1 MSITVRDFNVTV
13 PYQLPLRAPQLPA
26 RYVPRPRLLDQLD
39 QAAGRP
45 LTLLCAG
52 PGSGKTALL
61 ADWAR
66 HAKAQVAWLSP
77 AAADAETERFGWLLP
92 SARPDRDDRDGA
104 ELALLGEAAPDAGQ
118 GLVRMLMDRAA
129 QRGASPGNAPVGSA
143 PLVVIVDDAHVLS
156 DPGVLDSLDS
166 LIRDPRPRVRLIL
179 AARSDPA
186 LPLHKYRLA
195 GQLLELRA
203 ADLAMTPAETREV
216 LSGHGVTLTEP
227 DLAALVT
234 RTEGWAAG
242 VRLSAM
248 RMEGAEDPGGLVSQL
263 AMDPGSIGE
272 YLMDEVLCR
281 LPEQH
286 RRLLIETSFLTEVT
300 GPLADAVTGLPGCG
314 DMLADLARRNCFVV
328 PLDPLQTRF
337 RYHRVFGEV
346 LRYLLQRH
354 EGRSA
359 RSLKPRSLKQRAAD
373 WFRAND
379 DLDNAIYWAVQA
391 GNGPQAAALLAR
403 DGLAHAFVHRRDLS
417 SLGLHTLL
425 PLVPPG
431 GAAGA
436 GNRPARGG
444 AAAAESA
451 EMAVANLVI
460 AAICVGPDAAADNLE
475 RLRAGRPVLGRADPG
490 LTATIDLAELILAQK
505 ACDADAVD
513 AAARRLLGG
522 GDGPRPASVPGLRPA
537 VLLAQASAHMWHGR
551 HDDVGALLDAALA
564 GARRDGRP
572 GLELEVL
579 ATMALLHSLWSRVAR
594 AERVARQAHDLRR
607 RAGLAAPPA
616 LQLATAMRAAAAG
629 DFSGQELA
637 LLEVA
642 LPDVAGAD
650 PGLAVAHALV
660 QARMLLA
667 YGEEGA
673 ARTLLVQQDRH
684 RIPPVL
690 AVRRD
695 IMLADLDIS
704 LGRPRSA
711 LALLEGYQGTPF
723 AVLTATSRAQAHLAL
738 GDRQRAREC
747 VRGVLITPSA
757 QVGRLDLVQALLCDA
772 QVALADGARGRA
784 LELLTRAIEMAR
796 ADIVLPFTQAGNAFA
811 DLLARHPDVADR
823 WPAMPPGVPRA
834 AAAAAPGAFRELAD
848 PLTQRELTI
857 LRLLSTSMSTMEIAD
872 ELCLSA
878 NTVKTHLA
886 AIYRKLPASGRR
898 EAVLR
903 ARELELI

>member
-1 MSITVRDFNVTV
+1 MSITMRDTHVTI
-13 PYQLPLRAPQLPA
+13 PQQLPLRVPQLPP
-26 RYVPRPRLLDQLD
+26 RYVPRPRLLAQLD
-39 QAAGRP
+39 RAADLP

-52 PGSGKTALL
+52 PGAGKTALL
-61 ADWAR
+61 ADWAQQ
-66 HAKAQVAWLSP
+66 AKAQVAWLSP
-77 AAADAETERFGWLLP
+77 AAADAETERFGWLLQ
-92 SARPDRDDRDGA
+92 SALPDRDGT
-104 ELALLGEAAPDAGQ
+104 ELALMAEATPDPGQ
-118 GLVRMLMDRAA
+118 GLVRMLSS
-129 QRGASPGNAPVGSA
+129 QAPERRA

-166 LIRDPRPRVRLIL
+166 LIRNPQPWVRLIL

-195 GQLLELRA
+195 GQMLELRA

-216 LSGHGVTLTEP
+216 LTEHGVTLTEA
-227 DLAALVT
+227 DLAVLVT

-263 AMDPGSIGE
+263 AMDPGSTGE
-272 YLMDEVLCR
+272 YLMDEVLHR
-281 LPEQH
+281 LSEQH

-300 GPLADAVTGLPGCG
+300 GPLADAVTGSSGCG
-314 DMLADLARRNCFVV
+314 DMLADLARRNCFVI
-328 PLDPLQTRF
+328 PLDPLQTRY
-337 RYHRVFGEV
+337 RYHHVFGEV

-359 RSLKPRSLKQRAAD
+359 RSLKQRAAD
-373 WFRAND
+373 WFGAND

-425 PLVPPG
+425 PLVPPAG
-431 GAAGA
+431 TASAEEGSDSGATV
-436 GNRPARGG
+436 
-444 AAAAESA
+444 AAESA
-451 EMAVANLVI
+451 EMAVANVVI
-460 AAICVGPDAAADNLE
+460 AAICAGPDAAADNLE
-475 RLRAGRPVLGRADPG
+475 RLRAGRPVLGQADPG

-513 AAARRLLGG
+513 AAARRLLSDD
-522 GDGPRPASVPGLRPA
+522 GDGARTALVPGLRSA

-551 HDDVGALLDAALA
+551 HDDVGALLDTALA
-564 GARRDGRP
+564 VARRDGQA

-579 ATMALLHSLWSRVAR
+579 ATMALSHSLWSRVGR
-594 AERVARQAHDLRR
+594 AEQVTRQAHNRRR
-607 RAGLAAPPA
+607 RAGLDTPPA
-616 LQLATAMRAAAAG
+616 LQLATAVRAFTAG

-642 LPDVAGAD
+642 LPHVAGAD
-650 PGLAVAHALV
+650 PGLVVAHALV
-660 QARMLLA
+660 QAGMLLA
-667 YGEEGA
+667 RGEEAGA
-673 ARTLLVQQDRH
+673 RATLLRQDRR

-695 IMLADLDIS
+695 VMLADLDTS

-711 LALLEGYQGTPF
+711 LALLEGYQGTTF
-723 AVLTATSRAQAHLAL
+723 AVLTATARARAHLAL
-738 GDRQRAREC
+738 GDRHRAQEC

-757 QVGRLDLVQALLCDA
+757 QVGRLDLVTALLCDA
-772 QVALADGARGRA
+772 RIAQADGERGRA

-796 ADIVLPFTQAGNAFA
+796 ADIVLPFVQVGDAFA

-823 WPAMPPGVPRA
+823 WPAPPHDAPRA
-834 AAAAAPGAFRELAD
+834 AEVPASGPLRDLAD

>member
-1 MSITVRDFNVTV
+1 
-13 PYQLPLRAPQLPA
+13 
-26 RYVPRPRLLDQLD
+26 VPRQRLLAQLD
-39 QAAGRP
+39 RAAGLP

-52 PGSGKTALL
+52 PGTGKTALL

-77 AAADAETERFGWLLP
+77 AAADAETERFGWLLQ
-92 SARPDRDDRDGA
+92 STLPDRGDA
-104 ELALLGEAAPDAGQ
+104 VLALLPEATPDPGQ
-118 GLVRMLMDRAA
+118 GLVRMLFDQA
-129 QRGASPGNAPVGSA
+129 PGRRT

-156 DPGVLDSLDS
+156 DPGILDSLDS
-166 LIRDPRPRVRLIL
+166 LIRNPHPWVRLIL

-195 GQLLELRA
+195 GQMLELRA

-216 LSGHGVTLTEP
+216 LRGHGVTLTEA
-227 DLAALVT
+227 DLAVLVT

-248 RMEGAEDPGGLVSQL
+248 RMEGTEDPGSLAAQL

-272 YLMDEVLCR
+272 YLMDEVLRR
-281 LPEQH
+281 LSPQH
-286 RRLLIETSFLTEVT
+286 RRLLIETSFLAEVT
-300 GPLADAVTGLPGCG
+300 GPLADAITGVSGCG
-314 DMLADLARRNCFVV
+314 DMLADLARRNCFVI
-328 PLDPLQTRF
+328 PLDPLQTRY
-337 RYHRVFGEV
+337 RYHHVFREV

-359 RSLKPRSLKQRAAD
+359 RSLKQRAAD

-431 GAAGA
+431 GAVSAEAGP
-436 GNRPARGG
+436 GREGTVT
-444 AAAAESA
+444 AESA
-451 EMAVANLVI
+451 EMAVANVVI
-460 AAICVGPDAAADNLE
+460 AAICAGPDAAADNLE

-513 AAARRLLGG
+513 AAARHLLS
-522 GDGPRPASVPGLRPA
+522 GDGNGARRIPVPGLRSA
-537 VLLAQASAHMWHGR
+537 VLLAQACAHMWHGR
-551 HDDVGALLDAALA
+551 NDDVGALLDVALA
-564 GARRDGRP
+564 GARRDGLP
-572 GLELEVL
+572 CLELEVL
-579 ATMALLHSLWSRVAR
+579 ATMALSHSLWSRVGR
-594 AERVARQAHDLRR
+594 AEQVTRRARDLRR
-607 RAGLAAPPA
+607 RAGLAGTPPA
-616 LQLATAMRAAAAG
+616 LQLATAVRAFTAG

-650 PGLAVAHALV
+650 PGLAVAHTLV
-660 QARMLLA
+660 QAGMLLA
-667 YGEEGA
+667 RGEEAA
-673 ARTLLVQQDRH
+673 ARATLLQQANR

-695 IMLADLDIS
+695 VMLADLDNS

-711 LALLEGYQGTPF
+711 LALLEGYQGTKF
-723 AVLTATSRAQAHLAL
+723 AVLTATARARAYLAL
-738 GDRQRAREC
+738 GDQRRAQEC

-757 QVGRLDLVQALLCDA
+757 QVGRLDLVAALLCDA
-772 QVALADGARGRA
+772 RIAQADGERGRA

-796 ADIVLPFTQAGNAFA
+796 SDIVLPFLQAGDAFA
-811 DLLARHPDVADR
+811 DLLARHPDVAGR
-823 WPAMPPGVPRA
+823 WPAMPPDAPRA
-834 AAAAAPGAFRELAD
+834 AEVPAPGPLRELAD

-857 LRLLSTSMSTMEIAD
+857 LRLLSTSMSTAEIAD